1 MFGFNKDPDP
11 ETPPVTTPP
20 VADPNQPPTPEP
32 EGLDKFA
39 SLFNTKKDDDNPP
52 TDPPTEDVIFD
63 PTTILEDP
71 EAVTALLSKLD
82 FTKDISP
89 ETQAKL
95 QANDPSATMDLF
107 NEIGKQA
114 YLSSLKHTTALMKR
128 HVDDRFAQQD
138 GVVSTKINSSIKSAD
153 LAAQIPEISNPIV
166 ALGVQPFIDRLQ
178 SQNPTMSTADVVKQ
192 VKSYLGELNS
202 TINPPPK
209 ESTPDKDKEVDWL
222 EDLGL

>member
-11 ETPPVTTPP
+11 ETPPVTTPS
-20 VADPNQPPTPEP
+20 VADPAQTPTPEP

-39 SLFNTKKDDDNPP
+39 GLFDTKKDDDNSP

-95 QANDPSATMDLF
+95 QANDPNATMDLF

-128 HVDDRFAQQD
+128 HVDDRFAQQE

-153 LAAQIPEISNPIV
+153 LAALIPEISNPIA
-166 ALGVQPFIDRLQ
+166 ALGVQPFIDKLQ
-178 SQNPTMSTADVVKQ
+178 AQNPSISTADVAAQ
-192 VKSYLGELNS
+192 VKSYLGELNKS
-202 TINPPPK
+202 FNPPPK
-209 ESTPDKDKEVDWL
+209 DSTPNKDKEVDWL
-222 EDLGL
+222 AELGL